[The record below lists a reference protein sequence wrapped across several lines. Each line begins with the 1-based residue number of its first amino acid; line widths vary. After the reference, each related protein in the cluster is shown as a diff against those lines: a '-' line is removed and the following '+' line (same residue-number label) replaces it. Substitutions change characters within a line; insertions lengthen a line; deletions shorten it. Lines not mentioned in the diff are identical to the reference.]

1 MEFNLA
7 DIFECVAARVPEREA
22 VVWGT
27 RRLTYRQLD
36 ERANRL
42 AHGLAAL
49 GVRPGEHVGIY
60 MYSRPEFLEAMLA
73 AYKIRAVPINVNY
86 RYVAEELA
94 YLFANADLVALVHER
109 GFGPIVEAVRDRV
122 PTLETVIVVDDET
135 AAALPSGAVDY
146 EQLLAAGSAA
156 DDFAP
161 RSGDDL
167 YILYT
172 GGTTG
177 LPKGVMWRQ
186 EDIFFATLGGGRGG
200 APPLERAEDVG
211 DIAAQGAAARL
222 ATLLPPGA
230 EAPDDYVSMALG
242 PLMHASGQWSALNA
256 LLGGCTAVLYP
267 DRSMD
272 MGRVLRLIG
281 EERVTMLTVVGDAVA
296 RPLVEALEADPGAYD
311 TSSILMI
318 GSGGS
323 ILSADVKQRLL
334 GQIPTALVITEA
346 IGSSES
352 PVQALSIT
360 TKGIAPSPTLAFG
373 AKDLTTVFDDEFHP
387 VEPGSGVVGRLAT
400 AGRVPLGYY
409 KDEAKSAQAFVEVE
423 GVRWSLPGDMATLD
437 ADGTIRLLGRG
448 SLCINTGGEKVY
460 PEEVEA
466 VLKAHPAV
474 GDALVIGVPDARWGE
489 AVVAVVE
496 ATGGVAWPGVEGIRA
511 HCRTQLAGYKIPRDL
526 FVVDAVERMPSGKAD
541 YRWARE
547 VATGQRP
554 SRRDPTATGTES
566 NTISQNGSGAER
578 PE

>member
-7 DIFECVAARVPEREA
+7 DLFECVAGRVPERVA
-22 VVWGT
+22 LVWGT
-27 RRLTYRQLD
+27 QRLTYRQLD

-42 AHGLAAL
+42 AHGLQAI
-49 GVRPGEHVGIY
+49 GVGPGQHVGIY
-60 MYSRPEFLEAMLA
+60 MYSRPEFLETMLA

-94 YLFANADLVALVHER
+94 YLFANADLVALVNER
-109 GFGPIVEAVRDRV
+109 AFCPTVAAVRDRV
-122 PTLETVIVVDDET
+122 PTLRTVIVVEDGSHAERAED
-135 AAALPSGAVDY
+135 ALDY
-146 EQLLAAGSAA
+146 ERLLAAGSPG
-156 DDFAP
+156 DDFPP

-211 DIAAQGAAARL
+211 EIAAQGSAARL
-222 ATLLPPGA
+222 AALLPPGS
-230 EAPDDYVSMALG
+230 EPPPDYVSMALG

-267 DRSMD
+267 DRSLD
-272 MGRVLRLIG
+272 MGHVLRLIG

-296 RPLVEALEADPGAYD
+296 RPLVEALEAEPGAYD
-311 TSSILMI
+311 TSSILML

-323 ILSADVKQRLL
+323 ILSADVKERLL
-334 GQIPTALVITEA
+334 RQIPTALIITEA

-360 TKGIAPSPTLAFG
+360 TKGAPPAPTLAFG
-373 AKDLTTVFDDEFHP
+373 AKDLTTVFDDDLRP

-400 AGRVPLGYY
+400 AGRVPVGYY
-409 KDEAKSAQAFVEVE
+409 KDEAKSAQAFVEVD
-423 GVRWSLPGDMATLD
+423 GVRWSLPGDMATLE
-437 ADGTIRLLGRG
+437 ADGTIRVLGRG

-466 VLKAHPAV
+466 ALKSHAAV
-474 GDALVIGVPDARWGE
+474 GDALVIGVPDARWGQV
-489 AVVAVVE
+489 VVAVVE
-496 ATGGVAWPGVEGIRA
+496 PTGGAEWPGIGPLQA
-511 HCRTQLAGYKIPRDL
+511 HCRTLLAGYKIPRAF
-526 FVVDAVERMPSGKAD
+526 FVVPCVERTPSGKAD

-547 VATGQRP
+547 VADGHLP
-554 SRRDPTATGTES
+554 SRREPSAAGTRS
-566 NTISQNGSGAER
+566 NTIYENGSGA
-578 PE
+578 

>member
-7 DIFECVAARVPEREA
+7 DLFECVAARVPECEA
-22 VVWGT
+22 VVWGEQ
-27 RRLTYRQLD
+27 RLTYRQLD

-42 AHGLAAL
+42 AHAL
-49 GVRPGEHVGIY
+49 QSGGVLPGQHVGVY
-60 MYSRPEFLEAMLA
+60 MYSRPEFLETMLA

-94 YLFANADLVALVHER
+94 YLFANADLVALVTER
-109 GFGPIVEAVRDRV
+109 GFGPTVAEVRHRV
-122 PTLETVIVVDDET
+122 PTLHTVIVVEDGTDS
-135 AAALPSGAVDY
+135 AAEDILRY
-146 EQLLAAGSAA
+146 ERLLAESSP
-156 DDFAP
+156 DNDFAP

-200 APPLERAEDVG
+200 APPLERAEEVG
-211 DIAAQGAAARL
+211 DIAAQGAAGRL
-222 ATLLPPGA
+222 AALLPPGA
-230 EAPDDYVSMALG
+230 EAPEQYVSMALG

-267 DRSMD
+267 DRSLD

-281 EERVTMLTVVGDAVA
+281 EEQVTMLTVVGDAVA
-296 RPLVEALEADPGAYD
+296 RPLVEALEAEPGAYD
-311 TSSILMI
+311 TSSILML

-323 ILSADVKQRLL
+323 ILSADVKERLL
-334 GQIPTALVITEA
+334 RQIPTALIITEA

-360 TKGIAPSPTLAFG
+360 TKGAAPTPTLAFG
-373 AKDLTTVFDDEFHP
+373 AKDLTTVFDDNLRP

-400 AGRVPLGYY
+400 AGRVPVGYY
-409 KDEAKSAQAFVEVE
+409 KDEAKSAQAFVEVD

-466 VLKAHPAV
+466 VLKSHRAV
-474 GDALVIGVPDARWGE
+474 GDALVIGMPDARWGE
-489 AVVAVVE
+489 VVVAVVAP
-496 ATGGVAWPGVEGIRA
+496 ATGEAWPGIGPIQA
-511 HCRTQLAGYKIPRDL
+511 HCRSRLAGYKIPRTL
-526 FVVDAVERMPSGKAD
+526 FVVPSVERMPSGKAD
-541 YRWARE
+541 YRWART
-547 VATGQRP
+547 VAAGDLP
-554 SRRDPTATGTES
+554 ARREPAATES
-566 NTISQNGSGAER
+566 NTMEGNGSGA
-578 PE
+578 